1 MKKLLI
7 ALLIATFSLTNLK
20 AQNSFNIGFSAGL
33 PTESNQLYKSNIT
46 LDINYLFKINKRL
59 NLGFATGY
67 SYSFGKKVK
76 EAVLGNINYDDMSFI
91 PVSIAGRYAITNK
104 FIFGIDLGYAFNAS
118 NTNIISYGNEKYNSN
133 GGIYFRPMIG
143 YKINEKI
150 MLKASYTGVILNG
163 KNFSTVNIGI
173 MYKF

>member
-1 MKKLLI
+1 
-7 ALLIATFSLTNLK
+7 
-20 AQNSFNIGFSAGL
+20 
-33 PTESNQLYKSNIT
+33 
-46 LDINYLFKINKRL
+46 
-59 NLGFATGY
+59 
-67 SYSFGKKVK
+67 
-76 EAVLGNINYDDMSFI
+76 MSFI

-118 NTNIISYGNEKYNSN
+118 NTNIISYGNEKYDSN

-163 KNFSTVNIGI
+163 KNFSTVNVGI